1 MGHTG
6 HGSNL
11 RKALS
16 AKATRLV
23 TEYASCI
30 DEELR
35 LKTTSTIRQSLEMT
49 SNLISRN
56 EAYLMRI
63 LLYFFFL
70 YSFIEIKFTFHV
82 IHLLKCIIQ
91 WLSVYSQSC
100 ASITTNTFILFFF
113 TPKRNPASLSS
124 HPPTPYPCP
133 SHLGNH

>member
-63 LLYFFFL
+63 LLHFFFL

-91 WLSVYSQSC
+91 WLSVYSELC
-100 ASITTNTFILFFF
+100 IHNHKHFYPFFL

-124 HPPTPYPCP
+124 HPPTPNPAP
-133 SHLGNH
+133 HI